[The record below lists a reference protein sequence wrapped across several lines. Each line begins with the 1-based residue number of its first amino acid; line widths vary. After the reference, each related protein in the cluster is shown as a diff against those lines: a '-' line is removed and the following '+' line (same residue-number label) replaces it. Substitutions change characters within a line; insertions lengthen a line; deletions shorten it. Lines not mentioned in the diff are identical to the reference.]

1 MDRNRLEKYYMS
13 RPSKFFSFK
22 FSVSPVISIYAYDIF
37 GTPCRLW
44 DDDAIVLPR
53 ISRMLGNEQF
63 PRHDGLS
70 ILNLVVKKYSLLVSS
85 DTVEGKFKHIYHQQP
100 NAEN

>member
-1 MDRNRLEKYYMS
+1 
-13 RPSKFFSFK
+13 
-22 FSVSPVISIYAYDIF
+22 
-37 GTPCRLW
+37 
-44 DDDAIVLPR
+44 
-53 ISRMLGNEQF
+53 MLGNEEF

-85 DTVEGKFKHIYHQQP
+85 NTVEGKFKHIYHQQP